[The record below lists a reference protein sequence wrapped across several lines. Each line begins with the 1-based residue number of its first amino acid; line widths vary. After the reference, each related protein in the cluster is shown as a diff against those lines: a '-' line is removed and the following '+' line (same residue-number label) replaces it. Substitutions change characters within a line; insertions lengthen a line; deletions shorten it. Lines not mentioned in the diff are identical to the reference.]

1 MATDVASA
9 DTEREPDGR
18 PKALEEKADGEAAA
32 AAAPSGGLGARQLRA
47 KAAPGNAALGAVDD
61 PAERAADSAADRVL
75 RAAAAT
81 APATAPAPP
90 PAPGTVQ
97 PVRRTVDPAAEQRLP
112 GAPVA
117 TPTGSGGA
125 RPGVG
130 VVPDTTTPAGAPGPV
145 ATPASAGAP
154 PAEDSVMGEVPTPAG
169 EAPVVAPSVPSG
181 PGPVESGPP
190 APEPEPPAPEGEAP
204 ARETPRVPNEVQD
217 YLEASRGKGAPLPE
231 ASRRAFE
238 TAYGRPLDD
247 VRVHDDRSADE
258 AARAIGALAFTRGND
273 VYFRAGAY
281 DPAGPEGKR
290 LLAHELAH
298 VVQQRPGVNRKTPGL
313 GGAVVRRASDKK
325 KTTTS
330 GGKPAEVAVPDE
342 EKGPIWTAPPGVEP
356 KGTIDTS
363 ANPKGTLTLEEV
375 AFPKWKA
382 DVVGTDFKWRRGEK
396 RNTRQ
401 REIWEAGVEDEVS
414 PAIRDYLEKSNPG
427 KKPDE
432 PYFAKSGTG
441 DPFDY
446 YIGSLDKIVKQA
458 LRPRWAKGGEKFALY
473 DVDHKRDWQLYGEDA
488 IANLWLFNRSKNRA
502 AGRPMSEAMSAQVEA
517 FMANASPYLRPRPR
531 TSTVVKSYAV
541 TFRKAVAAKGSEGR
555 SANDSWE
562 VADMGT
568 AAHVAGLKKLT
579 PPELLRLRGSKNR
592 LQIFNQ
598 SFGGRNKELPMDDKG
613 KVQADKWRRTARKGL
628 LFQATDVT
636 FSSPGSA
643 GGTGVVGSL
652 SGVALKNNEVVEDVT
667 VTADLLGMPGLPFAA
682 SLSKPSLRNGMQVKG
697 LSPVEFEDLELD
709 VLDGLVGRGSV
720 LPDSKLLKNAEI
732 SLVLDGSGVAI
743 EASIAGGDLQLPGP
757 FQVTGGRLT
766 LSAGTGGIAVS
777 GRIDFEIER
786 LAKGHIG
793 AAAAARAGQPTLRL
807 EGEINF
813 DTSMFTK
820 AQLGLS
826 YENGT
831 WGVRGKLAVGPGKI
845 AGIRAASARVEVTD
859 ETVTAAGEFETSLK
873 GVDKGTLGFAYD
885 PATGMAI
892 TGEILLGKGIP
903 GIKGGKLAATVKEGT
918 EGWSLAGAVTAE
930 PDVPGL
936 TGTVTG
942 SYADG
947 AFSVEADLG
956 YERGQAKGTVK
967 AGLTNR
973 TLDAE
978 GRPTGE
984 IARDGSLTAYGGG
997 TVTLAI
1003 TPWLQGTVGLRLT
1016 PKGEIEVSGKVALPP
1031 TFDVF
1036 PEKLV
1041 ERRIL
1046 SVGIDIPIVGV
1057 AVAGQRIGIFATI
1070 KGGVTVGAGV
1080 GPGQLRDVALEVT
1093 YNPARPDDTTVTGSG
1108 TFVVPARAGMRVQVD
1123 GGIGAGIPVVSAT
1136 AGVSVYGEV
1145 GVAGAIS
1152 AGAAINWTPRTGI
1165 VLDARGELFVEP
1177 KFRFGIDAFVDV
1189 SADLL
1194 VTEVE
1199 LYRRTWKLAGFEYG
1213 SNLRFGLAFPLHYE
1227 SGKPFDL
1234 SFDQIQ
1240 WTYPQINPGDVLGG
1254 LMKQLVG

>member
-75 RAAAAT
+75 RAVAAT
-81 APATAPAPP
+81 GPAPAPAP
-90 PAPGTVQ
+90 APAPGTVQ
-97 PVRRTVDPAAEQRLP
+97 PVRRAVDPAAEQRLP

-117 TPTGSGGA
+117 TPTRSGGG
-125 RPGVG
+125 RPGAG
-130 VVPDTTTPAGAPGPV
+130 VVPDTTTPAGHPGPV
-145 ATPASAGAP
+145 ATPAAAGAP
-154 PAEDSVMGEVPTPAG
+154 PAADSVMAEVPTPAG

-181 PGPVESGPP
+181 PGPVESGTP

-217 YLEASRGKGAPLPE
+217 YLEASRGKGSPLPE

-247 VRVHDDRSADE
+247 VRLHDDRSADE

-273 VYFRAGAY
+273 IYFRAGAY
-281 DPAGPEGKR
+281 DPVGPEGKR

-298 VVQQRPGVNRKTPGL
+298 VVQQRPGVNRTTPGL
-313 GGAVVRRASDKK
+313 GGAVVRRAPAAAGTATDKK
-325 KTTTS
+325 
-330 GGKPAEVAVPDE
+330 PAAVP
-342 EKGPIWTAPPGVEP
+342 
-356 KGTIDTS
+356 GTIDKDAKTITIDHLTVPTFK
-363 ANPKGTLTLEEV
+363 AGRMGTKPFELREGTREENPTKQAQV
-375 AFPKWKA
+375 
-382 DVVGTDFKWRRGEK
+382 WRRRAKEPLQKLITARIQELSG
-396 RNTRQ
+396 
-401 REIWEAGVEDEVS
+401 
-414 PAIRDYLEKSNPG
+414 
-427 KKPDE
+427 PD
-432 PYFAKSGTG
+432 ATQTG
-441 DPFDY
+441 DPVWYLQLGTKQHFVIGTPESIANDLRIPPWDKKGNLHSFD
-446 YIGSLDKIVKQA
+446 IDHMREAQL
-458 LRPRWAKGGEKFALY
+458 GGK
-473 DVDHKRDWQLYGEDA
+473 DEDPDP
-488 IANLWLFNRSKNRA
+488 NLWLLDSTKNRSAGSTIRQNIDA
-502 AGRPMSEAMSAQVEA
+502 ALRGFLANTAPKQVDPADVPSEATA
-517 FMANASPYLRPRPR
+517 R
-531 TSTVVKSYAV
+531 KSWKI
-541 TFRKAVAAKGSEGR
+541 TFRDVKGTGADVTDEDYWSEQDVKGGTKELVAPLRLA
-555 SANDSWE
+555 
-562 VADMGT
+562 
-568 AAHVAGLKKLT
+568 
-579 PPELLRLRGSKNR
+579 PPKDVERLRGSKEQLSVYDRVLGGGLRR
-592 LQIFNQ
+592 LP
-598 SFGGRNKELPMDDKG
+598 RTDDTSPIADWHTPPAAKSPLFDFTSITFTEENAAGKG
-613 KVQADKWRRTARKGL
+613 QGQLNGIAFKDHALAEQADFHVPIKRIRGVPWGGAVTPGRIDHWRAKVFSPMTFPELEFDIAKG
-628 LFQATDVT
+628 FV
-636 FSSPGSA
+636 GR
-643 GGTGVVGSL
+643 GVI
-652 SGVALKNNEVVEDVT
+652 
-667 VTADLLGMPGLPFAA
+667 P
-682 SLSKPSLRNGMQVKG
+682 KPSLKLLEN
-697 LSPVEFEDLELD
+697 VEIAA
-709 VLDGLVGRGSV
+709 VLDGDLR
-720 LPDSKLLKNAEI
+720 L
-732 SLVLDGSGVAI
+732 
-743 EASIAGGDLQLPGP
+743 EAVMAGGDLKLPGP
-757 FQVTGGRLT
+757 FTISGGSLT
-766 LSAGTGGIAVS
+766 LSAGFS
-777 GRIDFEIER
+777 GLSVEGQVFFEIQR
-786 LAKGHIG
+786 LATGFLRAKAATSTDFALEAGLDFDKKIFSDAQIRGSYAKGAWDLKG
-793 AAAAARAGQPTLRL
+793 RL
-807 EGEINF
+807 G
-813 DTSMFTK
+813 
-820 AQLGLS
+820 
-826 YENGT
+826 
-831 WGVRGKLAVGPGKI
+831 VGPDKVK
-845 AGIRAASARVEVTD
+845 GIKRASVDVTVTD
-859 ETVTAAGEFETSLK
+859 ETVTATGEFETSLK
-873 GVDKGTLGFAYD
+873 GVDKGTLGFTYD

-984 IARDGSLTAYGGG
+984 IARDGSLTAYGSG

-1031 TFDVF
+1031 QFDVF

-1041 ERRIL
+1041 ERQIL

-1070 KGGVTVGAGV
+1070 RGGVTVSAGV

-1093 YNPARPDDTTVTGSG
+1093 YNPARPDDTTVAGSG
-1108 TFVVPARAGMRVQVD
+1108 TFVVPARAGMRLQVD

-1145 GVAGAIS
+1145 GVAGAAS